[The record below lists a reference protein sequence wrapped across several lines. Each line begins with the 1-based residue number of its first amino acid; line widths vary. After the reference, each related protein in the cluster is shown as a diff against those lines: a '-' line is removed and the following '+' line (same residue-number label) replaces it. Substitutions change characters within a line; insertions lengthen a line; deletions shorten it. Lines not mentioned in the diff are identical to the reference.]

1 MTRSA
6 RHARRSRI
14 FILIVSIFLLIMAA
28 AYLAVGV
35 YYKDRFFPGSYI
47 NGEDCSGMTVDE
59 VEKRI
64 ADSVTDYQITI
75 TERGGAEEVIDGSAI
90 DFSYVST
97 GAVQELQEAQ
107 NSFNWMYAF
116 FHPEDHSMAVET
128 SYDESFLKMAMDKLE
143 CFQKANITD
152 PEDAYIK
159 ENGTSYELVPEV
171 EGNRL
176 NKDKVLT
183 LLSEA
188 ASQGL
193 KSVDLEAG
201 DCYEKP
207 SITSKDENLVARYNT
222 LVKYSKMT
230 VTYAFG
236 DSREVLDASTIKS
249 WMTVADNG
257 DVTFSDE
264 RISDYVAGLAEKYD
278 TYEKDVPFTTALGET
293 ITVNSCDYGWELD
306 QVSEVEKL
314 KEFLLKGESVV
325 REPLWLKMGVARTSN
340 GIGDTYVEIDYTN
353 QRMWFYKDGQLLV
366 DTLVVTGNTSK
377 DMGSPVGI
385 FALYYKETN
394 AILKGEDYKTPVDFW
409 MPFYGGVGIHDAKWR
424 DAFGGNLY
432 QSSGSHGCINTPWAN
447 AKTIYENID
456 AGTPIVCYNA
466 GTNLGQGTQAYEQPA
481 ETRNVEQE
489 LAGTADASSG
499 TTDGTTA
506 GDSTGSDGT
515 TWDEN
520 TGSYDSN
527 GDGVVT
533 IN

>member
-1 MTRSA
+1 
-6 RHARRSRI
+6 
-14 FILIVSIFLLIMAA
+14 
-28 AYLAVGV
+28 
-35 YYKDRFFPGSYI
+35 
-47 NGEDCSGMTVDE
+47 MTVDE

-116 FHPEDHSMAVET
+116 FHPEDHSMVVET

-143 CFQKANITD
+143 CFQEANINRSRGCLYQRERHKLRAGSGGRRKP
-152 PEDAYIK
+152 PEQ
-159 ENGTSYELVPEV
+159 
-171 EGNRL
+171 RQ
-176 NKDKVLT
+176 VLT
-183 LLSEA
+183 LLSEQPA
-188 ASQGL
+188 RGSRAL
-193 KSVDLEAG
+193 DLEAG

-278 TYEKDVPFTTALGET
+278 TYEKKKDVPFTTALGET

-424 DAFGGNLY
+424 GAFGGNLY

-489 LAGTADASSG
+489 LAGTADAPPEPRMEPQPG
-499 TTDGTTA
+499 TAQAATA
-506 GDSTGSDGT
+506 RPG
-515 TWDEN
+515 DEN

>member
-143 CFQKANITD
+143 CFQEANITD

-171 EGNRL
+171 EGNCL

-201 DCYEKP
+201 GCYEKP

-249 WMTVADNG
+249 WMTVTDNG

-424 DAFGGNLY
+424 GAFGGNLY

>member
-35 YYKDRFFPGSYI
+35 YYKDRFFPGAYI

-116 FHPEDHSMAVET
+116 FHPEDHSMVVET

-143 CFQKANITD
+143 CFQEANITD

-424 DAFGGNLY
+424 GAFGGNLY